1 MLHDLLVATKLD
13 KLEHYRY
20 VEASIMESACAEL
33 DVAQL
38 QEILKKYSSADAMF
52 TCQYLHGTNQNIKLM
67 VDMGK
72 TVDAPETIAE
82 VYDKLREK
90 EPLFF
95 RLFVEV
101 FKAYLRK
108 TERLPPT
115 ESATVSD
122 AVAGAEAVSS
132 VLTDMENRL
141 NVADV
146 LITDLKDQLTVK
158 IDV

>member
-38 QEILKKYSSADAMF
+38 QEILKKYSSVDAMF

-108 TERLPPT
+108 TERLPT
-115 ESATVSD
+115 TAATVSD
-122 AVAGAEAVSS
+122 AVAEPEGVSS

-141 NVADV
+141 NVSDV

-158 IDV
+158 IGV

>member
-1 MLHDLLVATKLD
+1 M
-13 KLEHYRY
+13 
-20 VEASIMESACAEL
+20 
-33 DVAQL
+33 
-38 QEILKKYSSADAMF
+38 
-52 TCQYLHGTNQNIKLM
+52 
-67 VDMGK
+67 
-72 TVDAPETIAE
+72 
-82 VYDKLREK
+82 
-90 EPLFF
+90 
-95 RLFVEV
+95 
-101 FKAYLRK
+101 RK

-132 VLTDMENRL
+132 VLTDMENRM

>member
-38 QEILKKYSSADAMF
+38 EEILKKYSSVDAMF
-52 TCQYLHGTNQNIKLM
+52 TCEYLHGTNQNIKLM

-82 VYDKLREK
+82 VYDKLRAK
-90 EPLFF
+90 EPLYF

-108 TERLPPT
+108 TERLPT
-115 ESATVSD
+115 VSATVSD
-122 AVAGAEAVSS
+122 AVADAEAVSS
-132 VLTDMENRL
+132 VLTDMENRM

>member
-108 TERLPPT
+108 TERMPT
-115 ESATVSD
+115 TWTTVSD
-122 AVAGAEAVSS
+122 AVAEPEGVSS

-141 NVADV
+141 NVSDV

-158 IDV
+158 IGV

>member
-1 MLHDLLVATKLD
+1 MLHDLLVDTKLD
-13 KLEHYRY
+13 KLKHYRY

-33 DVAQL
+33 EVAQL

-108 TERLPPT
+108 TERMPT
-115 ESATVSD
+115 TSTTVSD
-122 AVAGAEAVSS
+122 AVAEPEGVSS

-141 NVADV
+141 NVSDV

-158 IDV
+158 IGV